1 MKQEL
6 MDAIQETPVIAAVK
20 DDDGLQNALQNE
32 NIRVVFILYGD
43 ICNISTLVQRIHAAG
58 KFAIVHVDLIA
69 GLASKEVAVDFI
81 RSQTEADGII
91 STRQS
96 FIRRAKELGLAAI
109 LRVFLLDS
117 ISLESLGQDA
127 RQPPGLSGHPAR
139 HHAQNSAPGV
149 RGRQSAGA
157 HGRPHR
163 RQRGCDGR
171 AGCRCHRH
179 FHHQSGGLE
188 HVRRMFCN
196 MRKKK
201 SGFLWLPTNRVQIL

>member
-43 ICNISTLVQRIHAAG
+43 ICNISTLVQRIHAAE

-117 ISLESLGQDA
+117 ISLESLGKMPHS
-127 RQPPGLSGHPAR
+127 PPD
-139 HHAQNSAPGV
+139 
-149 RGRQSAGA
+149 
-157 HGRPHR
+157 R

-179 FHHQSGGLE
+179 FHHQSGSLE